1 MIKVKRKGDFLQK
14 RSDSKKGV
22 GPKKIFKTLWLNF
35 LSQIAI
41 YSFTIISQIKET
53 SKVISLQWNE
63 THNRGRLKLDT
74 WRLSFT
80 YINNQKH
87 SRMKIF
93 AKITSRQMGSWSRT
107 FLTYHDICTG
117 LRERSVLNY
126 FARRLPSVTTACI
139 WNIYSA
145 SKICG
150 SHYDCP
156 LTDCN
161 EYFRK

>member
-1 MIKVKRKGDFLQK
+1 MIKVKKKGD
-14 RSDSKKGV
+14 DW
-22 GPKKIFKTLWLNF
+22 IFYLKLL
-35 LSQIAI
+35 

-63 THNRGRLKLDT
+63 THNRGRLKLDK

-80 YINNQKH
+80 YIKNQKH

-107 FLTYHDICTG
+107 FLTYHDFCTG

-126 FARRLPSVTTACI
+126 FAGCRPWQQRVSGTFIVLQKFAAVIMIVHWQTAMSALDIKRRSV
-139 WNIYSA
+139 
-145 SKICG
+145 
-150 SHYDCP
+150 
-156 LTDCN
+156 
-161 EYFRK
+161 

>member
-1 MIKVKRKGDFLQK
+1 M
-14 RSDSKKGV
+14 

-80 YINNQKH
+80 YIRNQKH

-107 FLTYHDICTG
+107 FLTYHDFCTG

-126 FARRLPSVTTACI
+126 FAGCRPWQQRVSGTFIVLQKFAAVIMIVHWQTAMSTLENKSWKGFKKSFLC
-139 WNIYSA
+139 
-145 SKICG
+145 
-150 SHYDCP
+150 
-156 LTDCN
+156 L
-161 EYFRK
+161 